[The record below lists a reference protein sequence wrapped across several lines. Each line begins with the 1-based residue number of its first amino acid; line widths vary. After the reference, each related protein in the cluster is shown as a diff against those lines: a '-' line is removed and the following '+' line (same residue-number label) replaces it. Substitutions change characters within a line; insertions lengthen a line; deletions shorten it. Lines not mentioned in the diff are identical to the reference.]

1 MLLRTLT
8 RNPVVGFSHDGYQK
22 HAWYNVTQTQSGTVQ
37 AFDVRVYEGGN
48 ALALKGYLL
57 SALPIQDISIGMT
70 QPKRDHVGNSYQTLK
85 ILYGKSLHRGSF
97 APVKKKPPVH
107 TGKSFGKAFDG
118 GFE

>member
-1 MLLRTLT
+1 MLLKTLT
-8 RNPVVGFSHDGYQK
+8 RNPVIKHSVDGYQK
-22 HAWYNVTQTQSGTVQ
+22 DNWYNVSQTQSGTIQ
-37 AFDVRVYEGGN
+37 GFDVRVYN
-48 ALALKGYLL
+48 TDASALRAYLL
-57 SALPIQDISIGMT
+57 KSLPIQDISIGFVSAKPDGQGST
-70 QPKRDHVGNSYQTLK
+70 YQTLK